1 MPADAD
7 RKAIVEF
14 QCGLVLEL
22 TQIIETPLEF
32 KQILTRHAGEPFSLD
47 TETTS
52 DNVRRLLARVKE
64 AQAGRDA
71 SADSVAMYASQ
82 IKEYT
87 KKNKGDLYDPAEK
100 LRLRDDK
107 DYYAAVAE
115 GAKGQLADSLK
126 ALKLNRDALD
136 PHKGRVGVVQLGF
149 NGCLYLISRDV
160 FQRCTDDFQFLV
172 DRAPDR
178 GVFIHNAKF
187 DIKFIRSTFGH
198 WLNKRKLFCTM
209 LAEAMLLCGAL
220 GGADDDVSYRRKLLS
235 LKSCTL
241 RRFSIDLDKTHQAG
255 VDWDAEL
262 SEAELAYAM
271 TDVITCFHLGVHQ
284 RDILKDTGMW
294 TAFNQQMDALHTV
307 CHMELE
313 GMTVDRE
320 ALIEWER
327 KLTKLAVVKRGML
340 DLLCTASIPVNYDS
354 PIALLWYLK
363 VHECLNIDSTDIESL
378 EPHRLTNGFVAML
391 LEYRKLTK
399 LLSTYVLPFLT
410 KMIRHPDG
418 SWRVHGEFGQCLTNT
433 GRFNS
438 SNPNL
443 QNIPSSGVDVGDE
456 VFSIREHVIAGEGWV
471 LIGADLSQVEIR
483 VMADVAGDFRLIE
496 ACNNNVD
503 THALTA
509 ANALGKNVEDVTK
522 IERNKIGKLVN
533 LAVPY
538 GKQAYSLSKDIG
550 VKPYK
555 AAAFLNNYYHEHP
568 CIAGFMEACVEQA
581 HNNKYVRLL
590 SGRVRHLKDIDHE
603 KCYIRAACERQSY
616 NTSIQ
621 GLAADGMVVTLS
633 SMQEEIYERRLQE
646 QIKLVLT
653 VHDEL
658 IIKSRPDVADI
669 ARDMLTRHLRSGTQS
684 FCEDVRIEVGNAD
697 CDWKAVYLNN
707 WSELK

>member
-1 MPADAD
+1 
-7 RKAIVEF
+7 
-14 QCGLVLEL
+14 
-22 TQIIETPLEF
+22 
-32 KQILTRHAGEPFSLD
+32 
-47 TETTS
+47 
-52 DNVRRLLARVKE
+52 
-64 AQAGRDA
+64 
-71 SADSVAMYASQ
+71 
-82 IKEYT
+82 
-87 KKNKGDLYDPAEK
+87 
-100 LRLRDDK
+100 
-107 DYYAAVAE
+107 
-115 GAKGQLADSLK
+115 
-126 ALKLNRDALD
+126 
-136 PHKGRVGVVQLGF
+136 
-149 NGCLYLISRDV
+149 
-160 FQRCTDDFQFLV
+160 
-172 DRAPDR
+172 
-178 GVFIHNAKF
+178 
-187 DIKFIRSTFGH
+187 
-198 WLNKRKLFCTM
+198 
-209 LAEAMLLCGAL
+209 
-220 GGADDDVSYRRKLLS
+220 
-235 LKSCTL
+235 
-241 RRFSIDLDKTHQAG
+241 
-255 VDWDAEL
+255 
-262 SEAELAYAM
+262 
-271 TDVITCFHLGVHQ
+271 
-284 RDILKDTGMW
+284 
-294 TAFNQQMDALHTV
+294 
-307 CHMELE
+307 
-313 GMTVDRE
+313 
-320 ALIEWER
+320 
-327 KLTKLAVVKRGML
+327 
-340 DLLCTASIPVNYDS
+340 
-354 PIALLWYLK
+354 
-363 VHECLNIDSTDIESL
+363 
-378 EPHRLTNGFVAML
+378 
-391 LEYRKLTK
+391 
-399 LLSTYVLPFLT
+399 
-410 KMIRHPDG
+410 
-418 SWRVHGEFGQCLTNT
+418 
-433 GRFNS
+433 
-438 SNPNL
+438 
-443 QNIPSSGVDVGDE
+443 
-456 VFSIREHVIAGEGWV
+456 V